1 MTRPWALIQHVPSE
15 GPGLIASEAASRG
28 IPLDVRRMFAGDP
41 LPAPG
46 EIAGLVV
53 MGGPMAAND
62 DAAFPNLAR
71 ERDLLAGAARA
82 GIPVLGICLGAQLLA
97 AALGGRVSRGLKEE
111 IGFGEVTLTE
121 EGSRDPILGRG
132 ARSVPVFQW
141 HGDTFDLPKGAVLLA
156 SSPGYP
162 NQAFRLG
169 DRVYGFQFHVEADRD
184 LLDAWIPLLASRGAR
199 VDRSLHSGVERTG
212 RRILAAFFATKS
224 GPTPAV
230 R

>member
-71 ERDLLAGAARA
+71 ERDLLAGPLARGSPYWGSASGRSFSRPPWA
-82 GIPVLGICLGAQLLA
+82 GAHP
-97 AALGGRVSRGLKEE
+97 GG
-111 IGFGEVTLTE
+111 
-121 EGSRDPILGRG
+121 P
-132 ARSVPVFQW
+132 
-141 HGDTFDLPKGAVLLA
+141 
-156 SSPGYP
+156 
-162 NQAFRLG
+162 
-169 DRVYGFQFHVEADRD
+169 
-184 LLDAWIPLLASRGAR
+184 
-199 VDRSLHSGVERTG
+199 
-212 RRILAAFFATKS
+212 RR
-224 GPTPAV
+224 
-230 R
+230 